1 MATQQLTSLENYI
14 AAFDSLEND
23 CSPTHP
29 WVQGL
34 RKSAFARFNE
44 LGFPTARRGNE
55 EWKYTDIRPI
65 ARRAFRPAT
74 QLNVVDLA
82 QIHPYNPGHDR
93 WHLAVFVDGK
103 FNPQLSFLDSR
114 PNGARVES
122 IASVLSGPGS
132 MVEQHVARYASYDDN
147 AFAALNTAFLQD
159 GAFIHLDSGTILEE
173 PIHLLFI
180 TTTHDEEID
189 VYPRVLVLT
198 GRDASASIIESHV
211 GLSNGIYLSN
221 AVTEIVLGAGAS
233 LRYYKMQRHSE
244 KAYHVT
250 NTEAV
255 LARDSYF
262 SSVNIDLGGGLV
274 RNNLNARMTEEG
286 ASTMLNGLYMV
297 SGTQHVDNQ
306 VIIEHIKG
314 NTTAN
319 ELYKGILDGKS
330 RSVFHGSIIVRE
342 DAKGVNAYQVDKNL
356 LLSKDAEAD
365 TKPAFWVYTDDVR
378 CGHGAACG
386 QIDDDA
392 MFYLRSR
399 GMDEITARNFVIH
412 GFVAEVIDS
421 IKQDQLR
428 DHISGLVHSKL
439 EDWLIKSSPEEEP
452 GGAN

>member
-1 MATQQLTSLENYI
+1 MATKQLTSLENY
-14 AAFDSLEND
+14 ATAFDSLEN
-23 CSPTHP
+23 PTLP
-29 WVQGL
+29 SWVQEL

-55 EWKYTDIRPI
+55 EWKYTDIRPL
-65 ARRAFRPAT
+65 ARRAFQSAT
-74 QLNVVDLA
+74 QLNAVDPA
-82 QIHPYNPGHDR
+82 QLLPYNPGNDR
-93 WHLAVFVDGK
+93 WHLAVFVDGR
-103 FNPQLSFLDSR
+103 FNPQLSSLDSL
-114 PNGARVES
+114 PNGARIES
-122 IASVLSGPGS
+122 IASMLSGDAS
-132 MVEQHVARYASYDDN
+132 VAEEHVAQHVDYDDN
-147 AFAALNTAFLQD
+147 AFVALNTAFLQD
-159 GAFIHLDSGTILEE
+159 GAFVHLDSGAVLEE

-180 TTTHDEEID
+180 TTSHDEEID
-189 VYPRVLVLT
+189 VYPRVLIHT

-211 GLSNGIYLSN
+211 GLSSGIYLSN

-286 ASTMLNGLYMV
+286 ASTLLNGLYMTT
-297 SGTQHVDNQ
+297 GTQHVDNQ

-330 RSVFHGSIIVRE
+330 RTVFHGSIIVRE
-342 DAKGVNAYQVDKNL
+342 DANGVNAYQVDKNL
-356 LLSKDAEAD
+356 LLSEEAEAY

-386 QIDDDA
+386 QIDDEA
-392 MFYLRSR
+392 LFYLRSR
-399 GMDEITARNFVIH
+399 GMDETTARNFVIH

-421 IKQDQLR
+421 IHQGQLR
-428 DHISGLVHSKL
+428 EHVSGLVHSKL
-439 EDWLIKSSPEEEP
+439 EEWLMESSPEE
-452 GGAN
+452 

>member
-1 MATQQLTSLENYI
+1 MATQQLTSLENYT
-14 AAFDSLEND
+14 AAFDSLEN
-23 CSPTHP
+23 PAHP
-29 WVQGL
+29 SWAQEL
-34 RKSAFARFNE
+34 RKSAFAKFNE

-55 EWKYTDIRPI
+55 EWKYTDIRPL

-74 QLNVVDLA
+74 QANAVDSAQLLA
-82 QIHPYNPGHDR
+82 YIPGHDQ

-103 FNPQLSFLDSR
+103 FNPQLSFLDSL
-114 PNGARVES
+114 PSGARIES
-122 IASVLSGPGS
+122 IASALSGTNS
-132 MVEQHVARYASYDDN
+132 LVEQHVAQHMAYDDN
-147 AFAALNTAFLQD
+147 AFVALNTAFLQD
-159 GAFIHLDSGTILEE
+159 GAFIQLDDGTILEE

-180 TTTHDEEID
+180 TTSHDEEID
-189 VYPRVLVLT
+189 VYPRALILT

-211 GLSNGIYLSN
+211 GLSNGVYLSN
-221 AVTEIVLGAGAS
+221 AVTEIVVGAGAS
-233 LRYYKMQRHSE
+233 LRYYKMQRQSE

-286 ASTMLNGLYMV
+286 ASTVLNGLYMV

-314 NTTAN
+314 DTTAN

-356 LLSKDAEAD
+356 LLSTEAEAY
-365 TKPAFWVYTDDVR
+365 TKPAFWVYTDDVK

-386 QIDDDA
+386 QIDDEW

-421 IKQDQLR
+421 MNQDQLR
-428 DHISGLVHSKL
+428 EHVSGLVHSKL
-439 EDWLIKSSPEEEP
+439 EEWLMESSPEE
-452 GGAN
+452 

>member
-1 MATQQLTSLENYI
+1 MITMATQQLTSLENYT
-14 AAFDSLEND
+14 AAFDSLEN
-23 CSPTHP
+23 PTHP
-29 WVQGL
+29 SWAQEL
-34 RKSAFARFNE
+34 RKSAFDTFNE

-55 EWKYTDIRPI
+55 EWKYTDIRPL

-74 QLNVVDLA
+74 QANAVDSA
-82 QIHPYNPGHDR
+82 QLLPYNPGHDQ
-93 WHLAVFVDGK
+93 WHLAVFVNGR
-103 FNPQLSFLDSR
+103 FETQLSSLDSL
-114 PNGARVES
+114 PSGVKIES
-122 IASVLSGPGS
+122 IASALSGTGS
-132 MVEQHVARYASYDDN
+132 ALEEHVAQHAAYDDN
-147 AFAALNTAFLQD
+147 AFVALNTAFLQD
-159 GAFIHLDSGTILEE
+159 GAFIQLDDGAILEE

-180 TTTHDEEID
+180 TTSHDEEID
-189 VYPRVLVLT
+189 VYPRALILT
-198 GRDASASIIESHV
+198 GRDASASIIESHA
-211 GLSNGIYLSN
+211 GLSNGVYLSN
-221 AVTEIVLGAGAS
+221 AVTEIVVGAGAS

-244 KAYHVT
+244 KSYHVT

-274 RNNLNARMTEEG
+274 RNNLNTRMTEEG
-286 ASTMLNGLYMV
+286 ASTVLNGLYMV

-314 NTTAN
+314 DTTAN

-356 LLSKDAEAD
+356 LLSKEAEAY
-365 TKPAFWVYTDDVR
+365 TKPAFWVYTDDVK

-386 QIDDDA
+386 QIDDEW

-399 GMDEITARNFVIH
+399 GMDETTARNFVIH

-421 IKQDQLR
+421 INQGQLR
-428 DHISGLVHSKL
+428 DHVSGLVHSKL
-439 EDWLIKSSPEEEP
+439 EEWLMESSPEE
-452 GGAN
+452 

>member
-14 AAFDSLEND
+14 AAFDSLEKD
-23 CSPTHP
+23 CSTTHP
-29 WVQGL
+29 SWVQEL

-55 EWKYTDIRPI
+55 EWKYTDVRPL
-65 ARRAFRPAT
+65 ARHAFQPAT
-74 QLNVVDLA
+74 HSNSVDPAQLR
-82 QIHPYNPGHDR
+82 PYNPGNDR

-103 FNPQLSFLDSR
+103 FNPQLSSLGSLPSGVR
-114 PNGARVES
+114 IES
-122 IASVLSGPGS
+122 IASVTSGPGS
-132 MVEQHVARYASYDDN
+132 MAEQHVARHAAYEDN
-147 AFAALNTAFLQD
+147 AFVALNTAFLQD
-159 GAFIHLDSGTILEE
+159 GAFIHLDNGAMLEE

-180 TTTHDEEID
+180 TTAHDEEID

-198 GRDASASIIESHV
+198 GRDASASIVESHV

-233 LRYYKMQRHSE
+233 LRYYKMQRHSD
-244 KAYHVT
+244 KAYHIS

-286 ASTMLNGLYMV
+286 ASTVLNGLYMAT
-297 SGTQHVDNQ
+297 GTQHVDNQ

-356 LLSKDAEAD
+356 LLSKEAEAY

-399 GMDEITARNFVIH
+399 GMDETTARNFVIH

-421 IKQDQLR
+421 INQDQLR
-428 DHISGLVHSKL
+428 DHVSGLVHSKL
-439 EDWLIKSSPEEEP
+439 EDWLVASSPEE
-452 GGAN
+452 

>member
-1 MATQQLTSLENYI
+1 MATKQLTNLENYT
-14 AAFDSLEND
+14 AAFDSLEKD
-23 CSPTHP
+23 CSPTHS
-29 WVQGL
+29 WVQEL

-55 EWKYTDIRPI
+55 EWKYTDIRPL
-65 ARRAFRPAT
+65 ARHAFRPAT
-74 QLNVVDLA
+74 RFNAVDPAELG
-82 QIHPYNPGHDR
+82 PYNPGNEQ
-93 WHLAVFVDGK
+93 WHLAVFVDGI
-103 FNPQLSFLDSR
+103 FNPQLSSLDSL
-114 PNGARVES
+114 PSGVKIES
-122 IASVLSGPGS
+122 IASVLSGPDS
-132 MVEQHVARYASYDDN
+132 MAEQHVAQHMSYDDN

-159 GAFIHLDSGTILEE
+159 GAFIHLDNGAMLEE

-180 TTTHDEEID
+180 TTAHDEEID

-221 AVTEIVLGAGAS
+221 VVTEIVLGAGAS
-233 LRYYKMQRHSE
+233 LRYYKMQRHSD

-286 ASTMLNGLYMV
+286 ASTVLNGLYMV
-297 SGTQHVDNQ
+297 TETQHVDNQ

-356 LLSKDAEAD
+356 LLSKEAEAY

-386 QIDDDA
+386 QIDDEA
-392 MFYLRSR
+392 LFYLRSR
-399 GMDEITARNFVIH
+399 GMDETTARNFVIH

-439 EDWLIKSSPEEEP
+439 EDWLVGSSPE
-452 GGAN
+452 

>member
-1 MATQQLTSLENYI
+1 MATKQLTNLENYTT
-14 AAFDSLEND
+14 AFDSLEKD
-23 CSPTHP
+23 CSSTHS
-29 WVQGL
+29 WVQEL
-34 RKSAFARFNE
+34 RKSAFAKFNE

-55 EWKYTDIRPI
+55 EWKYTDIRPL
-65 ARRAFRPAT
+65 ARHAFRPAT
-74 QLNVVDLA
+74 QSNAVDPAELG
-82 QIHPYNPGHDR
+82 PYNPGHEQ
-93 WHLAVFVDGK
+93 WHLAVFVDGV
-103 FNPQLSFLDSR
+103 FNPQLSSLDSL
-114 PNGARVES
+114 PSGVKIES

-132 MVEQHVARYASYDDN
+132 MAEQHVAQHMAYDDN
-147 AFAALNTAFLQD
+147 AFVALNTAFLQD
-159 GAFIHLDSGTILEE
+159 GAFIHLDNGSVVEE

-180 TTTHDEEID
+180 TTAHDEEID

-221 AVTEIVLGAGAS
+221 AVTEIVLGTGAS

-286 ASTMLNGLYMV
+286 ASTVLNGLYMV
-297 SGTQHVDNQ
+297 TKTQHVDNQ

-356 LLSKDAEAD
+356 LLSKEAEAY

-399 GMDEITARNFVIH
+399 GMDETTARNFVIH

-428 DHISGLVHSKL
+428 DHVSGLVHSKL
-439 EDWLIKSSPEEEP
+439 EKWLMGSPPEE
-452 GGAN
+452 GAGEAN

>member
-1 MATQQLTSLENYI
+1 MATKQLTNLENYT
-14 AAFDSLEND
+14 ATFDSLEKD
-23 CSPTHP
+23 CSSPHP
-29 WVQGL
+29 WVQEL
-34 RKSAFARFNE
+34 RKSAFAKFNE

-55 EWKYTDIRPI
+55 EWKYTDIRPL
-65 ARRAFRPAT
+65 ARHAFRPAT
-74 QLNVVDLA
+74 QSNAVDPA
-82 QIHPYNPGHDR
+82 QLRPYNPGHDQ
-93 WHLAVFVDGK
+93 WHLAVFVDGV
-103 FNPQLSFLDSR
+103 FNPQLSSLDSL
-114 PNGARVES
+114 PSGVTIES

-132 MVEQHVARYASYDDN
+132 MAEQHVAQHVAYDDN
-147 AFAALNTAFLQD
+147 AFVALNTAFLQD
-159 GAFIHLDSGTILEE
+159 GAFIHLDNGSMVEE
-173 PIHLLFI
+173 PIHLMFI
-180 TTTHDEEID
+180 TTAHDEEID

-286 ASTMLNGLYMV
+286 ASTVLNGLYMV
-297 SGTQHVDNQ
+297 TETQHVDNQ

-356 LLSKDAEAD
+356 LLSKEAEAY

-386 QIDDDA
+386 QIDDEA
-392 MFYLRSR
+392 LFYLRSR
-399 GMDEITARNFVIH
+399 GMDETTARNFVIH

-439 EDWLIKSSPEEEP
+439 EDWLVGSSPE
-452 GGAN
+452 

>member
-1 MATQQLTSLENYI
+1 MATKQLTNLENYT
-14 AAFDSLEND
+14 ATFDSLEKD
-23 CSPTHP
+23 CSSTHP
-29 WVQGL
+29 WVQEL
-34 RKSAFARFNE
+34 RKSAFAKFNE

-55 EWKYTDIRPI
+55 EWKYTDIRPL
-65 ARRAFRPAT
+65 ARHAFRPAT
-74 QLNVVDLA
+74 QSNAVDPA
-82 QIHPYNPGHDR
+82 QLRPYNPGHDQ
-93 WHLAVFVDGK
+93 WHLAVFVDGV
-103 FNPQLSFLDSR
+103 FNPQLSSLDSL
-114 PNGARVES
+114 PSGVKIES

-132 MVEQHVARYASYDDN
+132 MAEQHVAQHVAYDDN
-147 AFAALNTAFLQD
+147 AFVALNTAFLQD
-159 GAFIHLDSGTILEE
+159 GAFIHLDNGAMVEE
-173 PIHLLFI
+173 PIHLMFI
-180 TTTHDEEID
+180 TTAHDEEID

-286 ASTMLNGLYMV
+286 ASTVLNGLYMV
-297 SGTQHVDNQ
+297 TETQHVDNQ

-356 LLSKDAEAD
+356 LLSKEAEAY

-386 QIDDDA
+386 QIDDEA
-392 MFYLRSR
+392 LFYLRSR
-399 GMDEITARNFVIH
+399 GMDETTARNFVIH

-439 EDWLIKSSPEEEP
+439 EDWLVGSSPE
-452 GGAN
+452 

>member
-1 MATQQLTSLENYI
+1 MATQQLTSLENYS
-14 AAFDSLEND
+14 AAFDSLEN
-23 CSPTHP
+23 PTHP
-29 WVQGL
+29 SWVQEL
-34 RKSAFARFNE
+34 RKSAFAKFNE

-55 EWKYTDIRPI
+55 EWKYTDIRPL
-65 ARRAFRPAT
+65 ARRAFRTAT
-74 QLNVVDLA
+74 QANAVDSAALL
-82 QIHPYNPGHDR
+82 PYNPGHDQ

-103 FNPQLSFLDSR
+103 FNPQLSSLDSLPSGVR
-114 PNGARVES
+114 IES
-122 IASVLSGPGS
+122 IASALSGDGS
-132 MVEQHVARYASYDDN
+132 MAEQHVAQHAAYDDN
-147 AFAALNTAFLQD
+147 AFVALNTAFLQD
-159 GAFIHLDSGTILEE
+159 GAFIQLDDGAILEE

-180 TTTHDEEID
+180 TTSHDEEID
-189 VYPRVLVLT
+189 VYPRALILT
-198 GRDASASIIESHV
+198 GRDASASIIESHM
-211 GLSNGIYLSN
+211 GLSNGVYLSN

-314 NTTAN
+314 DTTAN

-356 LLSKDAEAD
+356 LLSKEAEAY

-386 QIDDDA
+386 QIDDEA

-421 IKQDQLR
+421 INQDQLR
-428 DHISGLVHSKL
+428 EHVSGLVHSKL
-439 EDWLIKSSPEEEP
+439 EEWLIESSPE
-452 GGAN
+452 

>member
-14 AAFDSLEND
+14 TAFDSLEKD
-23 CSPTHP
+23 CSPTHS
-29 WVQGL
+29 WVQEL
-34 RKSAFARFNE
+34 RKSAFAKFNE

-55 EWKYTDIRPI
+55 EWKYTDIRPL
-65 ARRAFRPAT
+65 ARHAFQPAT
-74 QLNVVDLA
+74 HSNSVDPAQLR
-82 QIHPYNPGHDR
+82 PYNPGNDR

-103 FNPQLSFLDSR
+103 FNPQLSSLGSLPSGVR
-114 PNGARVES
+114 IES
-122 IASVLSGPGS
+122 IASVISGPGS
-132 MVEQHVARYASYDDN
+132 MAEQHVARHAAYEDN
-147 AFAALNTAFLQD
+147 AFVALNTAFLQD
-159 GAFIHLDSGTILEE
+159 GAFIHLDNGAMLEE

-180 TTTHDEEID
+180 TTSHDEEID

-198 GRDASASIIESHV
+198 GRDASASIVESHV

-233 LRYYKMQRHSE
+233 LRYYKMQRHSD
-244 KAYHVT
+244 KAYHIS

-286 ASTMLNGLYMV
+286 ASTVLNGLYMAT
-297 SGTQHVDNQ
+297 GTQHVDNQ

-356 LLSKDAEAD
+356 LLSKEAEAY

-399 GMDEITARNFVIH
+399 GMDETTARNFVIH

-421 IKQDQLR
+421 INQDQLR
-428 DHISGLVHSKL
+428 DHVSGLVHSKL
-439 EDWLIKSSPEEEP
+439 EDWLVASSPEE
-452 GGAN
+452 

>member
-1 MATQQLTSLENYI
+1 MATKQLTNLENYT
-14 AAFDSLEND
+14 AAFDSLEKD
-23 CSPTHP
+23 CSSTHP
-29 WVQGL
+29 WVQEL
-34 RKSAFARFNE
+34 RKSAFAKFNE

-55 EWKYTDIRPI
+55 EWKYTDIRPL
-65 ARRAFRPAT
+65 ARHAFRPAT
-74 QLNVVDLA
+74 QSNAVDPA
-82 QIHPYNPGHDR
+82 QLRPYNPGHDQ
-93 WHLAVFVDGK
+93 WHLAVFVDGV
-103 FNPQLSFLDSR
+103 FNPQLSSLDSL
-114 PNGARVES
+114 PSGVTIES

-132 MVEQHVARYASYDDN
+132 VAEQHVAQHVVYDDN
-147 AFAALNTAFLQD
+147 AFVALNTAFLQD
-159 GAFIHLDSGTILEE
+159 GAFIHLDNGAMVEE
-173 PIHLLFI
+173 PIHLMFI
-180 TTTHDEEID
+180 TTAHDEEID

-211 GLSNGIYLSN
+211 GLSNDIYLSN

-244 KAYHVT
+244 KAYHIT

-286 ASTMLNGLYMV
+286 ASTVLNGLYMV
-297 SGTQHVDNQ
+297 TETQHVDNQ

-356 LLSKDAEAD
+356 LLSKEAEAY

-386 QIDDDA
+386 QIDDEA
-392 MFYLRSR
+392 LFYLRSR
-399 GMDEITARNFVIH
+399 GMDETTARNFVIH

-439 EDWLIKSSPEEEP
+439 EDWLVGSSPEP

>member
-1 MATQQLTSLENYI
+1 MATQQLTSLENYT
-14 AAFDSLEND
+14 AAFDSLEN
-23 CSPTHP
+23 PTHP
-29 WVQGL
+29 SWVQEL
-34 RKSAFARFNE
+34 RKSAFTKFNE

-55 EWKYTDIRPI
+55 EWKYTDIRPL

-74 QLNVVDLA
+74 QANAVDPAQLLA
-82 QIHPYNPGHDR
+82 YNPGHDQ

-103 FNPQLSFLDSR
+103 FNPQMSFLDSLTSGVR
-114 PNGARVES
+114 IES
-122 IASVLSGPGS
+122 IASVLSGDGS
-132 MVEQHVARYASYDDN
+132 MAEQHVAQHMSYDDN
-147 AFAALNTAFLQD
+147 AFVALNTAFLQD
-159 GAFIHLDSGTILEE
+159 GAFIQLDDGAILEE

-180 TTTHDEEID
+180 TTSHDEEID
-189 VYPRVLVLT
+189 VYPRALILT

-211 GLSNGIYLSN
+211 GLSNGVYLSN

-233 LRYYKMQRHSE
+233 LRYYKMQRQSE

-314 NTTAN
+314 DTTAN

-330 RSVFHGSIIVRE
+330 HSVFHGSIIVRE

-356 LLSKDAEAD
+356 LLSEEAEAY

-386 QIDDDA
+386 QIDDEA

-421 IKQDQLR
+421 INQDQLR
-428 DHISGLVHSKL
+428 EHVSGLVHSKL
-439 EDWLIKSSPEEEP
+439 EEWLMESSPEE
-452 GGAN
+452 